1 LTALLAKPTLATGQK
16 TANMQQSERW
26 IMVLKPERVD
36 TWAAAL
42 EDKPGSLTAKLSALA
57 SVGVNL
63 EFVIAR
69 RTPETS
75 GKGVVFVTP
84 IKGAA
89 GSRAARQAGFAKTK
103 SLHTVRIE
111 GPDKPGQ
118 VAKITQ
124 ALAEKGLNLRGL
136 SAAAIGTKFITHIA
150 LDSPA
155 DAAKVVRMLKAL

>member
-1 LTALLAKPTLATGQK
+1 
-16 TANMQQSERW
+16 ME
-26 IMVLKPERVD
+26 LKAERVD
-36 TWAAAL
+36 TWAASI
-42 EDKPGSLTAKLSALA
+42 EDKPGSLSAKLSALA
-57 SVGVNL
+57 NAGVNL

-69 RTPETS
+69 RTPEKS

-103 SLHTVRIE
+103 SLHTVPIE

-118 VAKITQ
+118 GARITQ

-136 SAAAIGTKFITHIA
+136 SVAAIGNKFVTHIA

-155 DAAKVVRMLKAL
+155 DAAKAVRTLKAQ